1 MHSIIVP
8 ICILLLSHRT
18 SPQAEIEHI
27 PIEKALALGH
37 GCKNFKKSVWEAMLT
52 KTDHK
57 SLFAIAIGD
66 LANTFL
72 QTERLFL

>member
-1 MHSIIVP
+1 MAPTQTKIDY
-8 ICILLLSHRT
+8 
-18 SPQAEIEHI
+18 I

-37 GCKNFKKSVWEAMLT
+37 GCKDFLRSVWEAMLT
-52 KTDHK
+52 KADHK
-57 SLFAIAIGD
+57 SLFAIASGD

>member
-1 MHSIIVP
+1 
-8 ICILLLSHRT
+8 
-18 SPQAEIEHI
+18 
-27 PIEKALALGH
+27 
-37 GCKNFKKSVWEAMLT
+37 MLT

-57 SLFAIAIGD
+57 SLFAIASRD